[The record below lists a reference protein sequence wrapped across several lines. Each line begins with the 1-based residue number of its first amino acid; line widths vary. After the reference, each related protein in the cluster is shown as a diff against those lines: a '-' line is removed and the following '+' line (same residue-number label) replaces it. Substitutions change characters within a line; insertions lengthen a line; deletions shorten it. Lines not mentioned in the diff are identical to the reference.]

1 MTVRLKEAQNK
12 LISFIVRQALGN
24 CSMRCPTSCLH
35 TVDHERN
42 QQFTVRPESFDST
55 QENLVQGL
63 NQRFFKRQRGTTLVE
78 LILSMVIISIALVG
92 ILSVIN
98 LTVSHSADPVVEYQA
113 LAIAESYLEEISLQ
127 AYSGTASTGR
137 SNFDDVDDYNGLS
150 DAGVRDQQGNP
161 VTGLSQYTVQV
172 AVAAAT
178 ALTGDVNAKKITVT
192 VSGPGVS
199 GLSLVGYK
207 AEY

>member
-1 MTVRLKEAQNK
+1 MTVRL
-12 LISFIVRQALGN
+12 
-24 CSMRCPTSCLH
+24 
-35 TVDHERN
+35 
-42 QQFTVRPESFDST
+42 
-55 QENLVQGL
+55 
-63 NQRFFKRQRGTTLVE
+63 KRQRGTTLVE

-127 AYSGTASTGR
+127 AYSGTASTDR

-150 DAGVRDQQGNP
+150 DAGVRDQQGNA
-161 VTGLSQYTVQV
+161 VTGLSQYTVTVTV

-178 ALTGDVNAKKITVT
+178 ALTGGVNAKKITVS

-199 GLSLVGYK
+199 RLILVGYK